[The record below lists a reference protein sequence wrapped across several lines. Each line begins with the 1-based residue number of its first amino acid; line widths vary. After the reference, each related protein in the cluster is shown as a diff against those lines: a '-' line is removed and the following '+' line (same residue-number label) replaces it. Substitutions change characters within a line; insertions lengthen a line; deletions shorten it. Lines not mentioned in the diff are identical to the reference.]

1 MLLSADTTDDDTMHI
16 KRFFRQHRNIVS
28 FLYTAQLDAR
38 PTGDQEVAGSIPP
51 GGNIL
56 LWRFYHGIFSTVI
69 LSFPLI
75 QEGQLS
81 VSCER
86 NCTILVNRLEDYSS
100 SIGEYLIVGLFF
112 HKYCLLKSNY
122 LFPTFRY
129 KI

>member
-56 LWRFYHGIFSTVI
+56 
-69 LSFPLI
+69 
-75 QEGQLS
+75 
-81 VSCER
+81 
-86 NCTILVNRLEDYSS
+86 
-100 SIGEYLIVGLFF
+100 
-112 HKYCLLKSNY
+112 
-122 LFPTFRY
+122 
-129 KI
+129 